1 MARIVYYSEW
11 KCHNEI
17 LTRCYYCN
25 IYYIKRNLLQL
36 EKISTIFFNILTSE
50 KKKIILLGS
59 FSSFLDLA
67 WAQINTH
74 YLLQEVLCWCIF
86 MVNRKWKYNYLFFLD
101 GKLILEK
108 NLWLLCNIYLRAP
121 EVSELAL

>member
-1 MARIVYYSEW
+1 MFYKNMARIVYYSEW

-50 KKKIILLGS
+50 KKKNH
-59 FSSFLDLA
+59 F
-67 WAQINTH
+67 T
-74 YLLQEVLCWCIF
+74 
-86 MVNRKWKYNYLFFLD
+86 WKFFFLSRLSMSTNKHPLLITGGVVLMYLH
-101 GKLILEK
+101 GK
-108 NLWLLCNIYLRAP
+108 
-121 EVSELAL
+121 